1 MQINGI
7 ERLPLVTDY
16 ERWRRVVV
24 QSAGNQV
31 FMAFWRMD
39 DTFFQM
45 PAIVD
50 LNKQMIWISQGQ
62 FSLQQPAPDKLNLE
76 GDLQGKKI
84 RIETTLF
91 PREKF
96 LLVSRGFNWI
106 QELPFNR

>member
-1 MQINGI
+1 
-7 ERLPLVTDY
+7 
-16 ERWRRVVV
+16 
-24 QSAGNQV
+24 
-31 FMAFWRMD
+31 
-39 DTFFQM
+39 
-45 PAIVD
+45 
-50 LNKQMIWISQGQ
+50 
-62 FSLQQPAPDKLNLE
+62 LQQPAPDKLNLE

>member
-1 MQINGI
+1 
-7 ERLPLVTDY
+7 
-16 ERWRRVVV
+16 
-24 QSAGNQV
+24 
-31 FMAFWRMD
+31 MAFWRMD

-45 PAIVD
+45 PAIID
-50 LNKQMIWISQGQ
+50 LNKKTITISQGPGAAANVGN
-62 FSLQQPAPDKLNLE
+62 FSLDEPSPGKLTLE

-84 RIETTLF
+84 RMETTLF

>member
-1 MQINGI
+1 
-7 ERLPLVTDY
+7 
-16 ERWRRVVV
+16 
-24 QSAGNQV
+24 
-31 FMAFWRMD
+31 MAFWRMD

-50 LNKQMIWISQGQ
+50 LNKKTITISQGPGAAAKVVGN
-62 FSLQQPAPDKLNLE
+62 FSLDEPAPGKLTLE

-84 RIETTLF
+84 RMETTLF